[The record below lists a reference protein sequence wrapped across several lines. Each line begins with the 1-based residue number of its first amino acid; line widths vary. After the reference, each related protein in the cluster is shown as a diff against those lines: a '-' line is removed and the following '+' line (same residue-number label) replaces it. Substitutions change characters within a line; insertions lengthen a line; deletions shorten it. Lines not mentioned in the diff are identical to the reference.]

1 VTVRIMRELFA
12 MIEQTKEQYDTY
24 IELSMVEIYNEL
36 IRDLLSESYPS
47 TATSREGLKLMEN
60 EKERVTLAN
69 VTLKRPT
76 SVEDVMELVV
86 LGNQRRSTS
95 YTESNSESSRSH
107 AVLQINVGRNEK
119 NGHTV
124 DLEKELVRQCS
135 SSATLSI
142 IDLAGSERAAATKNL
157 GSRMKEGANINKSL
171 LALSSCIS
179 ALCAASSGRTK
190 PHIPYRNSKL
200 TRMLKFSLGGNCRT
214 VMIVCV
220 SPSSKDIE
228 DTHNT
233 LVWADRA
240 KNVKTQVSR
249 NTSGH
254 NVSVR
259 QYLMTIDTQA
269 RRIQLLETTLAKMN
283 DGSQDT
289 NKSTSTWQNSKI
301 EASRAEAAKLL
312 ESARADLMAALPVI
326 NNGAKQRALWD
337 TAEMRI
343 AALKRGLD
351 EIEANKTGRTEEEMA
366 KEKQFIGSIIAQ
378 LDSAFGLNS
387 SVKAAVHEETAASKR
402 LGSIFKTSEERT
414 FGDAIEKRELASYK
428 LGIAGQRFELDKN
441 VLTAREVG
449 YRESAQSQAEAFAQ
463 VAMIVHR
470 FISTVQDGADL
481 LSGAA
486 QTISG
491 AEEITSSVDSLQSAC
506 KSTFSD
512 LAAIFGRTS
521 ISATRPLSALPHVAD
536 AGPSGLPQLGFMSP
550 GRPMPA
556 ASAALALGPPA
567 RAFSFAGKAP
577 VTALHANPA
586 ARRLLAGGPPSS
598 PARAA
603 RVASPMKSAP
613 RRGVLRR
620 VGYAKSRTPKKTA
633 RWKDEAGA
641 GRLDDRSTALDAA
654 TFSSS
659 SEASRADRSNS
670 DEWIEEDSESSPAG
684 RPKPVPI
691 SLPKAAISG
700 LPRPKS
706 SPTNTSGNLFGPS
719 ITASSSAIP
728 EWKKS
733 RILSGKSASRLSP
746 LGEETES
753 SPERSGPSRSSV
765 NAGNSSILGLGA
777 PSRLNRGP
785 LAERQDNSA
794 ASTSGSANTSV
805 SFFANLAR
813 PTAASRSK
821 FADTSISS
829 GPSVSKLGP
838 PSRRVS
844 SIGPSKVGRRVST
857 AGPYAGAAAQKRS
870 RSSLAPGSSGL
881 IDASVNLSGIE
892 GLPSSSTSSSGHA
905 SLSMSM
911 SSTSNPSLLGRP
923 TIRSTLATLDEASPP
938 AARRS
943 SIMPPPSVPVAP
955 VSRLNAGPRA
965 SLSMAALPRGGMG
978 LASRASIS
986 NFRAVPPTSMGPPS
1000 SSAAPGVAAGDSSV
1014 RGRWR

>member
-1 VTVRIMRELFA
+1 MRELFA
-12 MIEQTKEQYDTY
+12 MIEASREEYDTY

-36 IRDLLSESYPS
+36 IRDLLSDDFP
-47 TATSREGLKLMEN
+47 ATQKGGLKLLEN

-69 VTLKRPT
+69 VTLKRPQ
-76 SVEDVMELVV
+76 SVEEVMELVV

-95 YTESNSESSRSH
+95 FTESNSESSRSH
-107 AVLQINVGRNEK
+107 AVLQINVGRNGK
-119 NGHTV
+119 NGQTHQV
-124 DLEKELVRQCS
+124 DLDKELVRQCS

-171 LALSSCIS
+171 LALSNCIS
-179 ALCAASSGRTK
+179 ALCAASTRGTK

-240 KNVKTQVSR
+240 KHVKTQISR

-259 QYLMTIDTQA
+259 QYLVTIDTQS
-269 RRIQLLETTLAKMN
+269 RRINLLEATLAKLN
-283 DGSQDT
+283 DPSRDAG
-289 NKSTSTWQNSKI
+289 KSTSTWQNSKI

-343 AALKRGLD
+343 TALKRGLE
-351 EIEANKTGRTEEEMA
+351 EIEASKTGRTEEEIG
-366 KEKQFIGSIIAQ
+366 KEKRFINTIISQ

-387 SVKAAVHEETAASKR
+387 NVKAAVQDETVASKK
-402 LGSIFKTSEERT
+402 LGSIFKSSEERT
-414 FGDAIEKRELASYK
+414 FGDVMEKHELAAYK
-428 LGIAGQRFELDKN
+428 LGIAGQRFELDRN

-463 VAMIVHR
+463 VAIIVHR
-470 FISTVQDGADL
+470 FISTVQDGTDL

-491 AEEITSSVDSLQSAC
+491 AEEITSSVESLQSAC

-512 LAAIFGRTS
+512 LAAIFGHTS
-521 ISATRPLSALPHVAD
+521 ISSARPLSALPHVAES
-536 AGPSGLPQLGFMSP
+536 GPSGMPQLGFMSP
-550 GRPMPA
+550 GRLVTSTSA
-556 ASAALALGPPA
+556 ASALGPPA
-567 RAFSFAGKAP
+567 RAGDFGVKAP
-577 VTALHANPA
+577 APAFHVNPA
-586 ARRLLAGGPPSS
+586 ARRLLAGAPPSS

-603 RVASPMKSAP
+603 RVASPLKSAL
-613 RRGVLRR
+613 RRGLPHRFGHVK
-620 VGYAKSRTPKKTA
+620 GRTPKKTA
-633 RWKDEAGA
+633 RWKDEAGK
-641 GRLDDRSTALDAA
+641 GKLDDRSIALEAL

-659 SEASRADRSNS
+659 SSVSPAEAGDSAS
-670 DEWIEEDSESSPAG
+670 DEWVEEDSESSPAG

-691 SLPKAAISG
+691 SLPKGLASG

-719 ITASSSAIP
+719 ITASTSAIP

-733 RILSGKSASRLSP
+733 RILAGKSTSRLSP
-746 LGEETES
+746 LGEEVES
-753 SPERSGPSRSSV
+753 SPERSGPSRSSA
-765 NAGNSSILGLGA
+765 NNSVLSLGA

-785 LAERQDNSA
+785 LAERQDNPAVSA
-794 ASTSGSANTSV
+794 SSSV
-805 SFFANLAR
+805 GTASFFANLAR
-813 PTAASRSK
+813 PTLASRSK
-821 FADTSISS
+821 LADTSIASGSS
-829 GPSVSKLGP
+829 VNKLGP
-838 PSRRVS
+838 PSRRAS
-844 SIGPSKVGRRVST
+844 SIGPLKTGRRTST
-857 AGPYAGAAAQKRS
+857 AGPYASAAAQKRS
-870 RSSLAPGSSGL
+870 RGSLAPGSNGL
-881 IDASVNLSGIE
+881 VDVSLSLAGIE
-892 GLPSSSTSSSGHA
+892 EIPSSSAGPSSNT
-905 SLSMSM
+905 SLSTSM
-911 SSTSNPSLLGRP
+911 SSTPALAGGPKRSNLSPLN
-923 TIRSTLATLDEASPP
+923 EASPP
-938 AARRS
+938 AGRRS
-943 SIMPPPSVPVAP
+943 SFMPPPSAP
-955 VSRLNAGPRA
+955 AASASRFGTAPRA

-978 LASRASIS
+978 LASRSSIS
-986 NFRAVPPTSMGPPS
+986 NFRAVPPPAANPSNTSGSP
-1000 SSAAPGVAAGDSSV
+1000 AVAGGDTSV